1 MAHTRQAVP
10 GDYARSLRFPGMAHV
25 KVHAPEIDLGAP
37 VLVEGLPGEGLVG
50 KLVADHLI
58 ERLGMTYYA
67 GVYCEGVPP
76 VAAYRSNDSTVR
88 PPVQIY
94 ADADRDLLALVSDV
108 PVSPAE
114 APAFASCVTEW
125 LREVDAT
132 PLYLSGL
139 PARVAEVA
147 HSGADGT
154 DGDRAGA
161 SLPQTAGGSGSGD
174 GSDAGTERRDASP
187 PPRERELYG
196 LATGDGH
203 RILDDA
209 GIVPPLHA
217 GFVSGPTG
225 ALLNRASELEL
236 DAAGLVVELGTGV
249 PDVDGAR
256 VVLDRGVEPVTGI
269 DVDTDPLGGDDVE
282 VPADVTQFA
291 QQLQEADDGSTR
303 AHSSPMFH

>member
-1 MAHTRQAVP
+1 MAHI
-10 GDYARSLRFPGMAHV
+10 
-25 KVHAPEIDLGAP
+25 KVHTPEINLDAP
-37 VLVEGLPGEGLVG
+37 ILVEGLPGEGLVG

-58 ERLGMTYYA
+58 ERLGMAYYA

-94 ADADRDLLALVSDV
+94 ADADRDLLVLVSDV
-108 PVSPAE
+108 PVSPAQ

-125 LREVDAT
+125 LLQANAT

-139 PARVAEVA
+139 PASVADAA
-147 HSGADGT
+147 HDGADT
-154 DGDRAGA
+154 SGDRAGA
-161 SLPQTAGGSGSGD
+161 SLPQTAGSSASGD
-174 GSDAGTERRDASP
+174 GSGTETEQRDASP

-196 LATGDGH
+196 LSTGDGDA
-203 RILDDA
+203 ILDDA

-225 ALLNRASELEL
+225 ALLSCASEREL

-256 VVLDRGVEPVTGI
+256 VVLDRGVEPVVGI
-269 DVDTDPLGGDDVE
+269 DGDADPLGGDRDVPDDVE
-282 VPADVTQFA
+282 QFA
-291 QQLQEADDGSTR
+291 QQLHEADDESTR